1 MNILEIP
8 FTKKVGIEK
17 NQNSELQ
24 LPFTKSIQNHL
35 ETIHASAQF
44 CLAETASGEA
54 LQTVFPDLVGKVVP
68 VLRSA
73 DIKFKKPASNS
84 VTAFASITDDVILKF
99 NEQFAKK
106 GRSTIQ
112 VKVEVK
118 NEENMVTCIGS
129 FNWFVQGI

>member
-17 NQNSELQ
+17 SSNGELL

-44 CLAETASGEA
+44 SLAETASGEA
-54 LQTVFPDLVGKVVP
+54 LQTIFPELVGKVVP
-68 VLRSA
+68 VLRGA
-73 DIKFKKPASNS
+73 EIKFKKPATNS
-84 VTAFASITDDVILKF
+84 VTAFISITDEIILKF
-99 NEQFAKK
+99 NEQFSKK

-118 NEENMVTCIGS
+118 NEENIVTCVGS
-129 FNWFVQGI
+129 FNWFIQSI